1 MEKYELAIV
10 GGGPGGVAAGVY
22 AARKKIKTVIIAE
35 DFGGQSTESI
45 DIQNWIGFVSITGL
59 ELAKKLKEHLKA
71 YADNVLSIKEGVKI
85 VRLSQKISAKDKQ
98 GPEFEIETNKRDVFL
113 AKAVIV
119 ASGARRRRLEVKGSD
134 KYEGKGIV
142 YCASCD
148 APLFAEKDVAVIGGG
163 NAGLEAAEQLTAYA
177 NKIYILEF
185 SSEFKADPITK
196 ERVFANSKVIPI
208 TEAETVEIKGD
219 NFVNELVYKDRATKE
234 IKELSVQ
241 GIFVEI
247 GSIPNTDFLKG
258 LCDLNNHGE
267 LIIDHKNSRTSV
279 EGIWAAGD
287 CTDQPYKQNNISM
300 GDAVKALEDVYLW
313 LQTRNKKE

>member
-1 MEKYELAIV
+1 M
-10 GGGPGGVAAGVY
+10 
-22 AARKKIKTVIIAE
+22 
-35 DFGGQSTESI
+35 
-45 DIQNWIGFVSITGL
+45 
-59 ELAKKLKEHLKA
+59 
-71 YADNVLSIKEGVKI
+71 
-85 VRLSQKISAKDKQ
+85 
-98 GPEFEIETNKRDVFL
+98 
-113 AKAVIV
+113 
-119 ASGARRRRLEVKGSD
+119 EVKGSD